1 VRTFAGEKDLL
12 KNDEMCPSVSPCAER
27 FSESPRAAIL
37 TFHDRKHPFDGNEPW
52 SVRRNE
58 KQLYP
63 GGIST
68 MLESKGNV
76 QVLCSATER
85 SRQTSGATS
94 SVILQKGAV
103 VLGFNA
109 GEPEAAT

>member
-1 VRTFAGEKDLL
+1 
-12 KNDEMCPSVSPCAER
+12 
-27 FSESPRAAIL
+27 
-37 TFHDRKHPFDGNEPW
+37 
-52 SVRRNE
+52 
-58 KQLYP
+58 
-63 GGIST
+63 